1 MKVTS
6 QARKVHPR
14 NKSPSQLSKDLRADK
29 GRRMLKIPVIPLQR
43 NPRILFLKSPHRLDA
58 IFMKENAPKA
68 SAKINCTKSDA
79 VKFALVQLLSL
90 LSLSE
95 VPK

>member
-1 MKVTS
+1 MNPFSTW
-6 QARKVHPR
+6 
-14 NKSPSQLSKDLRADK
+14 NIQLQGIVGLVL
-29 GRRMLKIPVIPLQR
+29 LKETI
-43 NPRILFLKSPHRLDA
+43 PHRLDA

>member
-1 MKVTS
+1 MPAPD
-6 QARKVHPR
+6 QDFPIIADYLDG
-14 NKSPSQLSKDLRADK
+14 SPVS
-29 GRRMLKIPVIPLQR
+29 
-43 NPRILFLKSPHRLDA
+43 
-58 IFMKENAPKA
+58 
-68 SAKINCTKSDA
+68 A

>member
-1 MKVTS
+1 
-6 QARKVHPR
+6 
-14 NKSPSQLSKDLRADK
+14 
-29 GRRMLKIPVIPLQR
+29 
-43 NPRILFLKSPHRLDA
+43 
-58 IFMKENAPKA
+58 MKENAPKA